1 MLRFDNDYYQEVI
14 RKHHYDPMDFNPIDF
29 DLNQINSRNL
39 QYKWLCHYQGNAFSK
54 AIHDNKKC
62 IVTTGIGL
70 SGVPHLGTLSQILR
84 AIFLQKNGL
93 KVQIVL
99 GDLDS
104 YNARNQPLEVVL
116 ERAEMYKE
124 FIKKLGFDDT
134 KGILRSQY
142 NNEEILKTAYLI
154 SKVLKDKDF
163 KEAEEDLSEL
173 YQKKGIYP
181 GIEFPVK
188 QAILLMTADFIP
200 FKEKCEINSK
210 YPVISLSGS
219 GKKGIKTIN
228 ISTTSAIVA
237 VSLGANVIKPCSIA
251 TSSMSGSYDFLEMIG
266 VNTNLNIE
274 GTQRLLKQTGFGI
287 FPIEKLIPKFDKVY
301 GDVFYAP
308 NILSYALAS
317 LICPLKP
324 DIVLYGLANKD
335 IEICGKILKNFG
347 INKYRIISSK
357 YDKIYFM
364 DELNVFG
371 TSYIIDDN
379 KTKKEIYDFEKLLV
393 LPHYNVDDI
402 KQSNNK
408 TENIKIALNVL
419 RGNDNSAYEDIVALN
434 AGNILQLSGITNTI
448 KDGYSMAKSKIKT
461 GQCIK
466 KLEDIIISSNG
477 NIDKLRKLIEG

>member
-39 QYKWLCHYQGNAFSK
+39 QYKWLCHYQGNAFAK
-54 AIHDNKKC
+54 ALHDNKKC

-116 ERAEMYKE
+116 ERAEMYKK

-188 QAILLMTADFIP
+188 QAILLMTADFIH
-200 FKEKCEINSK
+200 
-210 YPVISLSGS
+210 L
-219 GKKGIKTIN
+219 GK
-228 ISTTSAIVA
+228 V
-237 VSLGANVIKPCSIA
+237 
-251 TSSMSGSYDFLEMIG
+251 
-266 VNTNLNIE
+266 
-274 GTQRLLKQTGFGI
+274 
-287 FPIEKLIPKFDKVY
+287 
-301 GDVFYAP
+301 
-308 NILSYALAS
+308 
-317 LICPLKP
+317 
-324 DIVLYGLANKD
+324 
-335 IEICGKILKNFG
+335 
-347 INKYRIISSK
+347 
-357 YDKIYFM
+357 
-364 DELNVFG
+364 
-371 TSYIIDDN
+371 
-379 KTKKEIYDFEKLLV
+379 
-393 LPHYNVDDI
+393 
-402 KQSNNK
+402 
-408 TENIKIALNVL
+408 
-419 RGNDNSAYEDIVALN
+419 
-434 AGNILQLSGITNTI
+434 
-448 KDGYSMAKSKIKT
+448 DGYSNVLIT
-461 GQCIK
+461 LG
-466 KLEDIIISSNG
+466 LEEHLYVQIANKVVDRMNYPFTISSMYSRIIKGFNG
-477 NIDKLRKLIEG
+477 YPKMSKSIPESSITVNMSYEKMYDMIMNQEGDYVSPMDSVVYQMMCAVSYYSPDDLDELYKICGQKGEKWRESKKQYVSMLFEISNKWNYK

>member
-39 QYKWLCHYQGNAFSK
+39 QYKWLCHYQGNAFAK
-54 AIHDNKKC
+54 ALHDNKKC

-116 ERAEMYKE
+116 ERAEMYKK

-188 QAILLMTADFIP
+188 QAILLMTADFIHLGKVDGYSNVLITLGLEEHLYVQIANKVVDRMNYP
-200 FKEKCEINSK
+200 FTISSMYSRIIKGFNGYPKMSKSIPESSITVNMSYEKMYDMIMNQEGDYVSPMDSVVYQMMC
-210 YPVISLSGS
+210 
-219 GKKGIKTIN
+219 
-228 ISTTSAIVA
+228 A
-237 VSLGANVIKPCSIA
+237 VSYYS
-251 TSSMSGSYDFLEMIG
+251 
-266 VNTNLNIE
+266 
-274 GTQRLLKQTGFGI
+274 
-287 FPIEKLIPKFDKVY
+287 
-301 GDVFYAP
+301 
-308 NILSYALAS
+308 
-317 LICPLKP
+317 P
-324 DIVLYGLANKD
+324 DDLDELY
-335 IEICGKILKNFG
+335 EICGQKGEKWRESKMQYVSMLFEIC
-347 INKYRIISSK
+347 NKWNYK
-357 YDKIYFM
+357 
-364 DELNVFG
+364 
-371 TSYIIDDN
+371 
-379 KTKKEIYDFEKLLV
+379 
-393 LPHYNVDDI
+393 
-402 KQSNNK
+402 
-408 TENIKIALNVL
+408 
-419 RGNDNSAYEDIVALN
+419 
-434 AGNILQLSGITNTI
+434 
-448 KDGYSMAKSKIKT
+448 
-461 GQCIK
+461 
-466 KLEDIIISSNG
+466 
-477 NIDKLRKLIEG
+477 

>member
-1 MLRFDNDYYQEVI
+1 MKNILKFLYLMSSDCSISDELI
-14 RKHHYDPMDFNPIDF
+14 LKT
-29 DLNQINSRNL
+29 
-39 QYKWLCHYQGNAFSK
+39 YK
-54 AIHDNKKC
+54 
-62 IVTTGIGL
+62 
-70 SGVPHLGTLSQILR
+70 
-84 AIFLQKNGL
+84 
-93 KVQIVL
+93 
-99 GDLDS
+99 
-104 YNARNQPLEVVL
+104 
-116 ERAEMYKE
+116 
-124 FIKKLGFDDT
+124 
-134 KGILRSQY
+134 
-142 NNEEILKTAYLI
+142 EILKI
-154 SKVLKDKDF
+154 KDKEKSNIFISTFFTYLMLKRKDAQLIT
-163 KEAEEDLSEL
+163 K
-173 YQKKGIYP
+173 
-181 GIEFPVK
+181 
-188 QAILLMTADFIP
+188 LLEISFEQDKFIP

-237 VSLGANVIKPCSIA
+237 VSLGANVVKPCSIA

-266 VNTNLNIE
+266 INTNLNIE
-274 GTQRLLKQTGFGI
+274 DTKRLLNQTGFGI

-335 IEICGKILKNFG
+335 IEICGKILENFG
-347 INKYRIISSK
+347 VNKYRIVSSE

-379 KTKKEIYDFEKLLV
+379 KTKKDIYDFEKLLI

-419 RGNDNSAYEDIVALN
+419 RGNDNSAYEEIVALN

-477 NIDKLRKLIEG
+477 NINKLRKLIEG

>member
-188 QAILLMTADFIP
+188 QAILLMTADFIH
-200 FKEKCEINSK
+200 
-210 YPVISLSGS
+210 L
-219 GKKGIKTIN
+219 GKVDGYSNVLIT
-228 ISTTSAIVA
+228 
-237 VSLGANVIKPCSIA
+237 LG
-251 TSSMSGSYDFLEMIG
+251 LE
-266 VNTNLNIE
+266 E
-274 GTQRLLKQTGFGI
+274 H
-287 FPIEKLIPKFDKVY
+287 
-301 GDVFYAP
+301 
-308 NILSYALAS
+308 
-317 LICPLKP
+317 
-324 DIVLYGLANKD
+324 LYVQIANKVVD
-335 IEICGKILKNFG
+335 RMNYPF
-347 INKYRIISSK
+347 IISSMYSRIIK
-357 YDKIYFM
+357 GFNGYPKMSKSIPESSITVNMSYEKMYDMIMNQEGDYESPM
-364 DELNVFG
+364 DSVVYQMMCAVSYYSPDDLDELYEICRQKGEKWQESKKQYVSMLFE
-371 TSYIIDDN
+371 ICN
-379 KTKKEIYDFEKLLV
+379 KWNYK
-393 LPHYNVDDI
+393 
-402 KQSNNK
+402 
-408 TENIKIALNVL
+408 
-419 RGNDNSAYEDIVALN
+419 
-434 AGNILQLSGITNTI
+434 
-448 KDGYSMAKSKIKT
+448 
-461 GQCIK
+461 
-466 KLEDIIISSNG
+466 
-477 NIDKLRKLIEG
+477 